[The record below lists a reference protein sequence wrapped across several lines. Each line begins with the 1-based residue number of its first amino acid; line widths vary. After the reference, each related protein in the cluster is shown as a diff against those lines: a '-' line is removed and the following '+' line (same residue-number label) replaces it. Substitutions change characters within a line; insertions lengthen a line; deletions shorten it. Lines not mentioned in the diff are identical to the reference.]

1 MADALTPKRQEILD
15 FITSETRLRTYP
27 PTIREIGKAVGLN
40 SPATVKRHLEVLIE
54 AGYLSFD
61 PQRPRTITVIG
72 DINKVDPQHGTRA
85 VPLLGQVAAGTGVLA
100 EEIDREEIILPDM
113 LLGKDDNFV
122 LTVRGDSMIEAGIL
136 DGDMVV
142 VNRQNTART
151 GEIVVAGINDDEAT
165 VKYYFPQGARTILRP
180 ANSSM
185 APMDFPTND
194 VSIFGRVVGV
204 MRRY

>member
-1 MADALTPKRQEILD
+1 MADALSPKRQEILD
-15 FITSETRLRTYP
+15 FITSETRRRTYP
-27 PTIREIGKAVGLN
+27 PTIREIGQAVGLN

-54 AGYLSFD
+54 AGHLAVD

-72 DINKVDPQHGTRA
+72 DLNRVDPQAGTRS

-100 EEIDREEIILPDM
+100 DETDFEEVILPEM
-113 LLGKDDNFV
+113 LVGKDDNFI

-142 VNRQNTART
+142 VNRQKTART

-180 ANSSM
+180 ANSTM

-194 VSIFGRVVGV
+194 VVIFGRVVGV